1 MKAII
6 HKAIYGLKSTANS
19 FYHLL
24 GSKLDKINFKPSR
37 IDGAFWYRLRED
49 GSGYDYI
56 ASHVDDLMIAAEDV
70 ESIVMFLKSE
80 FIIKDEALPDDNLGL
95 NMKVTEDGEG
105 WALTT
110 KPYLKQCLES
120 VRNIVGQEKL
130 SRQSTPTKS
139 TWHPENY
146 ADAPLD
152 AEGVHD
158 YRSMIGMAQWLI
170 ALGRVDIHHAVSTL
184 ARYSHI
190 ATHNHFDDFIS
201 SFRVPQ

>member
-1 MKAII
+1 M
-6 HKAIYGLKSTANS
+6 T
-19 FYHLL
+19 
-24 GSKLDKINFKPSR
+24 
-37 IDGAFWYRLRED
+37 
-49 GSGYDYI
+49 
-56 ASHVDDLMIAAEDV
+56 
-70 ESIVMFLKSE
+70 
-80 FIIKDEALPDDNLGL
+80 
-95 NMKVTEDGEG
+95 VTEDGKG

-130 SRQSTPTKS
+130 SRQTTPTKS
-139 TWHPENY
+139 SWHPENY

-190 ATHNHFDDFIS
+190 ATHNHFDDLVRVFEYLNKYPKRHLEIQNENID
-201 SFRVPQ
+201 FRYYTNGINYTRIRKGMGSYYPDAESIWDSKWPEPKANLWK